1 MNERPSVRI
10 GVLALQGSFSEHISA
25 LRRVSGVDVDVI
37 EVRKAQELESCSGV
51 VIPGGE
57 STTMA
62 KLAATNGLL
71 DGLKSF
77 AASGKP
83 IWGTCA
89 GLIFLAKE
97 ACGAKEGGQALLG
110 TLDVT
115 VARNFFGSQVHSF
128 ETRLPAPSALT
139 KAAVSSASSS
149 CGGNNTAT
157 MTMANDAP
165 APAAATDESDDDD
178 DDGKFFRAVF
188 IRAPGIVRCGPEV
201 EVLSEY
207 ALPDGA
213 GVMVEGVDA
222 PVEKVAVAVR
232 QGNLLATAFH
242 PELTSDNRWH
252 ALFKGMVVGA
262 EKRAA

>member
-1 MNERPSVRI
+1 MTGGVDVDEDERQSVRI

-25 LRRVSGVDVDVI
+25 LRRVRGDHVDVI
-37 EVRKAQELESCSGV
+37 EVRKANELDACSGV

-71 DGLKSF
+71 DGLREF

-139 KAAVSSASSS
+139 EAETSASASS
-149 CGGNNTAT
+149 CDGGTTVANGAPA
-157 MTMANDAP
+157 ANDADN
-165 APAAATDESDDDD
+165 A
-178 DDGKFFRAVF
+178 GKFFRAVF

-252 ALFKGMVVGA
+252 ALFKGMVIGA
-262 EKRAA
+262 EKASA